1 MQAAHTWLDCKKK
14 KKSWGGK
21 MFDLFCE
28 RIDMKSGLFFGQK
41 ELIYLTDRL
50 KQDKYMWLLSSMEVS
65 GFTWKVEQI
74 ESEMGG

>member
-1 MQAAHTWLDCKKK
+1 
-14 KKSWGGK
+14 

-50 KQDKYMWLLSSMEVS
+50 KQDK
-65 GFTWKVEQI
+65 
-74 ESEMGG
+74 